1 MKKSIKK
8 IVKTM
13 CILVALLL
21 LCQSNIVPAK
31 MGTATVQAASKKT
44 KKNALKAYRRIL
56 SKDIRWSDSYY
67 ISSKKVRFNCIDIN
81 KDGVK
86 ELVLYYMEAPHMY
99 GWNRI
104 YTYAGGRVKSL
115 GYFTDITIYKN
126 KNYFSD
132 CYSNTGNVDLH
143 YYRLGKNGKKI
154 RLAEYSF
161 SDYKPYGESGVVK
174 RYINGYP
181 YYYHAFKVNG
191 KRTTYKKCMRKK
203 KSLEKKAKETKIKY
217 HTNTAANRRRYVK

>member
-1 MKKSIKK
+1 MKKYIKK
-8 IVKTM
+8 ILKTM
-13 CILVALLL
+13 CVLTALLL
-21 LCQSNIVPAK
+21 FCQSNIIPEH
-31 MGTATVQAASKKT
+31 MGTVTVQAVSNKT
-44 KKNALKAYRRIL
+44 KKNALKAYRRVL
-56 SKDIRWSDSYY
+56 SKDIKWADGYY
-67 ISSKKVRFNCIDIN
+67 ISSKKVLFNCIDIN

-104 YTYAGGRVKSL
+104 YTYTGGRVKSL
-115 GYFTDITIYKN
+115 GDFTDITIYKN
-126 KNYFSD
+126 KNYFCD

-174 RYINGYP
+174 RYIDGYP
-181 YYYHAFKVNG
+181 YYYHSFKVNG
-191 KRTTYKKCMRKK
+191 RRTTYKKCMRKT
-203 KSLEKKAKETKIKY
+203 KSLQKNAKETKIKY
-217 HTNTAANRRRYVK
+217 HTNTTAHRRKYVK